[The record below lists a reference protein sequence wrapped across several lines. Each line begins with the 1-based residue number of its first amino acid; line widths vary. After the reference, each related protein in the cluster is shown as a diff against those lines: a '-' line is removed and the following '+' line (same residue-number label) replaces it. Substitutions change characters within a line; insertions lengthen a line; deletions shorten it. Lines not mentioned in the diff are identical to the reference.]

1 MPKTSKYDKYFDSK
15 DNSTNPSNPK
25 VQINEA
31 TLAVMGQTA
40 RDCGYTKDEFVEAV
54 EMYEHFRNVSLE
66 DIPVTS
72 LQN

>member
-15 DNSTNPSNPK
+15 NNSINPPNPK

-40 RDCGYTKDEFVEAV
+40 RDCRYTKDEFVETV
-54 EMYEHFRNVSLE
+54 EMYKHFRNVSLE

-72 LQN
+72 LQD